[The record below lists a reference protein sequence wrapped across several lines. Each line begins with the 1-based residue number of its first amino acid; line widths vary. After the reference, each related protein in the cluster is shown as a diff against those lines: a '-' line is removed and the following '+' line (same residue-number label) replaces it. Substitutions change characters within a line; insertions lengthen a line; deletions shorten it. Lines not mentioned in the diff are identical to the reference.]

1 MKQKQGFVTEDELRK
16 RARKKI
22 SARRELTQHLLTY
35 GLVNLFLWMIYLST
49 SPGFPWPLFV
59 TGGWGIGI
67 VSHMADYY
75 FKHGQG
81 AERREA
87 DIEREVIRQRR
98 LARDRGELLS
108 DDGDYG
114 DDDGYAEADDLA
126 DARVV
131 DLVRVE
137 AGHMRLSDDGE
148 LVDEAEYLR
157 QQKTR

>member
-1 MKQKQGFVTEDELRK
+1 MKQKHGFVTEDELRK
-16 RARKKI
+16 RARKKL

-81 AERREA
+81 AERRAA

-98 LARDRGELLS
+98 LARDRGELL
-108 DDGDYG
+108 G
-114 DDDGYAEADDLA
+114 DDGYDEDDDHA

-131 DLVRVE
+131 DLSRVE

-148 LVDEAEYLR
+148 LVDEVEYLR
-157 QQKTR
+157 QQKPR

>member
-1 MKQKQGFVTEDELRK
+1 MKQKHGFVTEDELRK
-16 RARKKI
+16 RARKKL

-35 GLVNLFLWMIYLST
+35 VLVNLFLWMIYLST

-59 TGGWGIGI
+59 TGGWGIGL

-75 FKHGQG
+75 FKHGKG

-108 DDGDYG
+108 DDDCDEDDY
-114 DDDGYAEADDLA
+114 A
-126 DARVV
+126 DARIV
-131 DLVRVE
+131 DLAGVE

-148 LVDEAEYLR
+148 LVDEVEYLR
-157 QQKTR
+157 QQESR

>member
-1 MKQKQGFVTEDELRK
+1 MKQKHGFVTEDELRK
-16 RARKKI
+16 RARKKL
-22 SARRELTQHLLTY
+22 SARREFTQHLLTY

-81 AERREA
+81 AERRAA

-108 DDGDYG
+108 DDGYDE
-114 DDDGYAEADDLA
+114 DDDHA
-126 DARVV
+126 DASVV
-131 DLVRVE
+131 DLSRVE

-148 LVDEAEYLR
+148 LVDEVEYLR
-157 QQKTR
+157 QQKPR